1 MRCSK
6 SCYLYNLELAD
17 LFDNEV
23 IEQVYSLRTIAAVY
37 GSSMIRFCSNRTPKS
52 CAMPS
57 GDAAAPSTK
66 NTGFCNAPPS
76 VKQCSVPAA
85 LNNKNH
91 VPSVQSSV
99 YPNACPYCFSVSDN
113 APASLFT
120 AYQLPLQSPDA
131 ATAASS
137 AGKNA
142 AACAM
147 RPAFPILN
155 TSNRFRNAISPRV
168 YASSPA

>member
-1 MRCSK
+1 MK
-6 SCYLYNLELAD
+6 KIYL
-17 LFDNEV
+17 
-23 IEQVYSLRTIAAVY
+23 LRKIAAVY
-37 GSSMIRFCSNRTPKS
+37 GSSMIRFCSNRMPEG
-52 CAMPS
+52 CVIPS

-66 NTGFCNAPPS
+66 TVGFFTVLPS

-99 YPNACPYCFSVSDN
+99 YPNACPYCFSASDN
-113 APASLFT
+113 APSSLF
-120 AYQLPLQSPDA
+120 AAHRLPLQSPDA

-137 AGKNA
+137 ASKSA

-155 TSNRFRNAISPRV
+155 TSNRYRNAISPRV
-168 YASSPA
+168 YASSSA